1 MLFKMSTD
9 SRPLL
14 MIDDTEHFE
23 YKSDM
28 KASLYGSRMILYVGF
43 NLWFSLHFPLNRF
56 PPVRYIKVK

>member
-23 YKSDM
+23 YSDM
-28 KASLYGSRMILYVGF
+28 EASFYGSQG
-43 NLWFSLHFPLNRF
+43 
-56 PPVRYIKVK
+56 

>member
-14 MIDDTEHFE
+14 MIDDTKHFE

-28 KASLYGSRMILYVGF
+28 KASFHGSQG
-43 NLWFSLHFPLNRF
+43 
-56 PPVRYIKVK
+56 